1 MKYPAKS
8 ILLALTGVAVLA
20 TAVPSFAQ
28 DAGVTPPA
36 PNADMADNGDG
47 MGQGMGQGMGH
58 GKRHGRHGE
67 GRDGEHGGR
76 GGGRMMRMIDAN
88 ADGVIGADEAAT
100 MADHMFSRIDQNGD
114 DSLDKA
120 EFSTPPGRHGKG
132 WFNWGSS
139 DEAAAVLKVREDKF
153 TALDADKDGKL
164 TKMEFFADAQQ
175 RLAAADADKDGKV
188 TPWEFRAAAPMK

>member
-1 MKYPAKS
+1 MKYPAKT

-28 DAGVTPPA
+28 DAEGTPPA
-36 PNADMADNGDG
+36 PNADVAESGEG
-47 MGQGMGQGMGH
+47 MGHGMGH

-100 MADHMFSRIDQNGD
+100 MADRMFGRLDQNGD
-114 DSLDKA
+114 DILDKA
-120 EFSTPPGRHGKG
+120 EFATPPGRRGKG

-139 DEAAAVLKVREDKF
+139 EEAAAVLKVREDKF

-164 TKMEFFADAQQ
+164 TKVEFFAEAQQ

-188 TPWEFRAAAPMK
+188 TPWEFRAASPMK